1 VSAVTDERVARGDN
15 RHVARRVSSPEF
27 VGRTEELAALEGAL
41 RRAGAGD
48 AAAVFVAGESGVG
61 KTRLMRELERRATA
75 AGARVLRGDCVAFG
89 AGELPY
95 APIAGALRDAVRQ
108 LGLSALQDLVGPARD
123 ELARLVPELRAAEP
137 AGAEPAPGLAAT
149 GEPLAQARLFGALR
163 GLLDRLAA
171 QAPVV
176 LVVED
181 LHWADHST
189 LEFLSSLMRG
199 LRDER
204 LVVMCTYR
212 SDELHRR
219 HPLRPFLAEEERREV
234 VERVVLA
241 PFSPAELSAQVAGIL
256 GDAADAQLVA
266 RLYERS
272 EGNPFFAEEL
282 IAASEEADGA
292 LPASLRDVLSLRIEA
307 LPGDAR
313 HALRVAAA
321 AGRRAGHRLIAAV
334 VDLPEPALLEA
345 LRAALA
351 QHVLVQEADGYAFRH
366 ALLQEAAYADLLPG
380 ERTALHLALAQALSN
395 DPSLTDDTGG
405 AAAAELAHHW
415 RAAHRLP
422 EALAAHVRA
431 GLEAERVFAF
441 AEAGQ
446 QLETAL
452 ELWDRVEDAEERA
465 GLSRAAVVARAAQ
478 ATHLAGNHPRAAAL
492 GREALQL
499 ADEDGDVV
507 RSALARERLGRYL
520 WVAGDSD
527 GALAA
532 YEDAVRLLPPEPPTP
547 ELARVLAAQGQI
559 HMLRGPSAEGR
570 EACELAIEIARAV
583 GARAVEGHALN
594 SLGMAM
600 GAVGDWERSERAL
613 REAIRIAQDLNA
625 LDDIC
630 RAYVNLSECLD
641 MQGRVEE
648 SLALSL
654 EGASFADRVGIGSYT
669 LFLRGDAS
677 WRLTRL
683 GRLDE
688 SEAIAEAGLAQ
699 GPSGTSAIVL
709 EATAGH
715 VALRRGRLDAAIE
728 HFERNRAALGGT
740 TDSMWVGN
748 GAHGRAEVELWRSD
762 PEHAW
767 QLATAALDAMGAD
780 EYLFYTARL
789 HATAARAGADR
800 AERARALGDDQR
812 ARTACGDGSAMLE
825 RLRALMAPERWPDGP
840 PPAEAIAFEAQCAA
854 ELTRAEGT
862 PDPDAWAA
870 TAQRFEALAFPF
882 ELAYARWR
890 QAEALVLS
898 GDRAAAHGP
907 LREAAG
913 LARDL
918 RATLLAAEV
927 DGLARRAR
935 IAIGDEPPAPAAG
948 DDSELAALGLT
959 DRERAVLELVAEGR
973 TNREIGETLF
983 MAEKT
988 ASVHVSRILAKLGVR
1003 SRVEA
1008 ATAAHRLGVTAG
1020 EASAPGDGGRG

>member
-1 VSAVTDERVARGDN
+1 
-15 RHVARRVSSPEF
+15 
-27 VGRTEELAALEGAL
+27 
-41 RRAGAGD
+41 
-48 AAAVFVAGESGVG
+48 
-61 KTRLMRELERRATA
+61 
-75 AGARVLRGDCVAFG
+75 
-89 AGELPY
+89 
-95 APIAGALRDAVRQ
+95 
-108 LGLSALQDLVGPARD
+108 
-123 ELARLVPELRAAEP
+123 VPELRAVDA
-137 AGAEPAPGLAAT
+137 AGAEPAPNLAAT

-171 QAPVV
+171 RAPVV

-181 LHWADHST
+181 LHWADRST
-189 LEFLSSLMRG
+189 LEFLSSLLRG

-204 LVVMCTYR
+204 LVAICTYR

-256 GDAADAQLVA
+256 GAAADAQLVA

-282 IAASEEADGA
+282 IAASEEADGP

-307 LPGDAR
+307 LPADA
-313 HALRVAAA
+313 HAALRVAAA

-366 ALLQEAAYADLLPG
+366 ALLQEVAYADLLPG
-380 ERTALHLALAQALSN
+380 ERTALHLALARALSD
-395 DPSLTDDTGG
+395 DPSLADATAG

-431 GLEAERVFAF
+431 GLEAERVYAF

-446 QLETAL
+446 QLESAL
-452 ELWDRVEDAEERA
+452 ELWDQVEDAEERA
-465 GLSRAAVVARAAQ
+465 GLSRAAVVAQAAED
-478 ATHLAGNHPRAAAL
+478 THLAGHHPRAAAL
-492 GREALQL
+492 GREALRF
-499 ADEDGDVV
+499 ADQGGDVV

-520 WVAGDSD
+520 WVGGDSD
-527 GALAA
+527 GALAV
-532 YEDAVRLLPPEPPTP
+532 YKDAVRLLPPEPPTP

-559 HMLRGPSAEGR
+559 LMLRGPTLEGR
-570 EACELAIEIARAV
+570 ESCQRAIDVARAA

-600 GAVGDWERSERAL
+600 GAVGGWERSERSL
-613 REAIRIAQDLNA
+613 REAMGIARELNG

-641 MQGRVEE
+641 MQGRVDE
-648 SLALSL
+648 SVELAL
-654 EGASFADRVGIGSYT
+654 EGAAFADQVGIGSYT
-669 LFLRGDAS
+669 LFLQGDAG

-688 SEAIAEAGLAQ
+688 SEAITEAALAE
-699 GPSGTSAIVL
+699 GPTGTSAIVL
-709 EATAGH
+709 HANAGH
-715 VALRRGRLDAAIE
+715 LALRRGRLDAAIE
-728 HFERNRAALGGT
+728 HFERTRAAMGRT

-748 GAHGRAEVELWRSD
+748 GVHGRAEAELWRAD
-762 PEHAW
+762 PERAW
-767 QLATAALDAMGAD
+767 QLATAALDAIGAD

-789 HATAARAGADR
+789 HATAVRAAAEL
-800 AERARALGDDQR
+800 AERARARGDEQR
-812 ARTACGDGSAMLE
+812 ARKALGDGAAMLE
-825 RLRALMAPERWPDGP
+825 RLRTLMAPERWPDGP
-840 PPAEAIAFEAQCAA
+840 PPAEAIAVEAHCAA
-854 ELTRAEGT
+854 ELTRAQGT

-870 TAQRFEALAFPF
+870 AVQRFEALGFPF
-882 ELAYARWR
+882 EVAYARSR
-890 QAEALVLS
+890 QAEALVLR
-898 GDRAAAHGP
+898 GDRAGAGAA
-907 LREAAG
+907 LREAAAIAG
-913 LARDL
+913 ELGA
-918 RATLLAAEV
+918 ALLEAEV
-927 DGLARRAR
+927 QGLARRAR
-935 IAIGDEPPAPAAG
+935 IALDEPASPTAAPPSHL
-948 DDSELAALGLT
+948 DALGLT

-1008 ATAAHRLGVTAG
+1008 ATAAHRLGITGVG
-1020 EASAPGDGGRG
+1020 EPSAPGDGGRR